1 MHPTT
6 IRLPEDKLARL
17 DALAKTMRRSRN
29 EALNE
34 AIDNYLEYHEWFL
47 TSVEE
52 GLRAIKEG
60 RVVSHEQVMERL
72 RKYGIED

>member
-1 MHPTT
+1 MEDTVHPTT

-34 AIDNYLEYHEWFL
+34 AIDNYPEVDLIPEDRK
-47 TSVEE
+47 SV
-52 GLRAIKEG
+52 
-60 RVVSHEQVMERL
+60 V
-72 RKYGIED
+72 